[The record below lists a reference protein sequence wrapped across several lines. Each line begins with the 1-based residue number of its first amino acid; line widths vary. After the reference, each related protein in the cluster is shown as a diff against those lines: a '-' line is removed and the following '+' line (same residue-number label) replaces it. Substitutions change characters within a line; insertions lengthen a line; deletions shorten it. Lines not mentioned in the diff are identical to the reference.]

1 MLSLLENNFDIIILN
16 FLWSIYS
23 MIQMMQES
31 NTEVRRETQETKIR
45 VNLELYGTGISKINT
60 GVPFLDHMLISF
72 AKHSHID
79 LEVECVGDTHIDDHH
94 SVEDIGIVLG
104 QALNKVI
111 YPVNDIERFGSATI
125 LMDEASVSCDIDLSN
140 RAYLVFELPIEGK
153 VGNFD
158 VELVEEFFK
167 ALAFNMPLTLHLV
180 ANRGHNKHHLI
191 EASFKALALSF
202 RRAVSK
208 NNSGTPSTKGML

>member
-1 MLSLLENNFDIIILN
+1 
-16 FLWSIYS
+16 
-23 MIQMMQES
+23 MIEMMQETK
-31 NTEVRRETQETKIR
+31 TEVKRETLETKIKI
-45 VNLELYGTGISKINT
+45 NLDLYGKGKSQINT

-72 AKHSHID
+72 SKHSHINLD
-79 LEVECVGDTHIDDHH
+79 IECVGDTHIDDHH

-111 YPVNDIERFGSATI
+111 YPLNDIERFGSATI
-125 LMDEASVSCDIDLSN
+125 LMDEASVTCDIDLSH
-140 RAYLVFELPIEGK
+140 RAYLVFDIPLKGK

-158 VELVEEFFK
+158 VELVEEFFR

-191 EASFKALALSF
+191 ESSFKAFALAF
-202 RRAVSK
+202 RRAILK
-208 NNSGTPSTKGML
+208 NNFGVPSTKGKV